1 MKVEVLFYR
10 ILSVTWTLVFWF
22 QTQEQTMDVL
32 HFVLGNRD
40 TWNKRYNDL
49 IIMDNIENPN
59 NIFIDSIIY
68 NFRKY

>member
-1 MKVEVLFYR
+1 
-10 ILSVTWTLVFWF
+10 
-22 QTQEQTMDVL
+22 MDVL